1 MSKVINDD
9 NGVLIGIQVGHE
21 IYDADDVE
29 RLVRERD
36 KRNAGGGRTMR
47 QTVAE
52 RDAKMLSKPVTYH
65 SNGTVKLPVKYV
77 QLLRECER
85 QHAEIQRLK
94 NELIRFVTEQTQRE
108 LIP

>member
-29 RLVRERD
+29 RLVRE
-36 KRNAGGGRTMR
+36 
-47 QTVAE
+47 
-52 RDAKMLSKPVTYH
+52 
-65 SNGTVKLPVKYV
+65 
-77 QLLRECER
+77 CER